1 MNKENESI
9 NKPQTVA
16 NGFPLIYCK
25 NAKNN
30 F

>member
-1 MNKENESI
+1 MNKENEFI
-9 NKPQTVA
+9 NKPQSDA
-16 NGFPLIYCK
+16 NGFPLTDCK